1 MKHFFIFL
9 FVCTLLSC
17 QQNQQKVQP
26 TSNGD
31 NQIMDLQVRNM
42 NDSAK
47 QLLIDISNS
56 AWFQA
61 QMAEVGLS
69 KMHDTSLLSLAQNIS
84 KQYTHIKD
92 KAKIVS
98 VPYKLN
104 MPYFLRHDQNA
115 RVNELKGMDDISF
128 TKEFLSQVNAT
139 NDSITEQCN
148 RFQSMA
154 IGDSDI
160 VHFIKF
166 TKGIVESSQ
175 SQLQKKI
182 LTH

>member
-9 FVCTLLSC
+9 FAFTLTSC
-17 QQNQQKVQP
+17 QQQQQKAQP

-42 NDSAK
+42 SDSAK

-61 QMAEVGLS
+61 QVAEVGLS
-69 KMHDTSLLSLAQNIS
+69 KMHDTSMLSLAQNIS

-104 MPYFLRHDQNA
+104 MPYFLKADQNA
-115 RVNELKGMDDISF
+115 RVNELKAMDDASF
-128 TKEFLSQVNAT
+128 TKEFLHQITAT
-139 NDSITEQCN
+139 NDIIIKECN
-148 RFQSMA
+148 DFQSMA
-154 IGDSDI
+154 KKDSDI
-160 VHFIKF
+160 LSFIYYSKAIVQS
-166 TKGIVESSQ
+166 TK
-175 SQLQKKI
+175 SQLQKKM
-182 LTH
+182 

>member
-1 MKHFFIFL
+1 MKQFFIFL
-9 FVCTLLSC
+9 FAFTLTSC
-17 QQNQQKVQP
+17 QQHQQKAQS

-42 NDSAK
+42 SDSAK

-61 QMAEVGLS
+61 QVAEVGLS
-69 KMHDTSLLSLAQNIS
+69 KMHDTSMLSLAQNIS

-92 KAKIVS
+92 RAKIVS

-115 RVNELKGMDDISF
+115 RVNELKAMDDASF
-128 TKEFLSQVNAT
+128 TKEFLHQINAA
-139 NDSITEQCN
+139 NDIITKQCN
-148 RFQSMA
+148 DFQSMA
-154 IGDSDI
+154 IGDSDVI
-160 VHFIKF
+160 HFINFSKMVVDS
-166 TKGIVESSQ
+166 TE
-175 SQLQKKI
+175 SQLKKI
-182 LTH
+182 M